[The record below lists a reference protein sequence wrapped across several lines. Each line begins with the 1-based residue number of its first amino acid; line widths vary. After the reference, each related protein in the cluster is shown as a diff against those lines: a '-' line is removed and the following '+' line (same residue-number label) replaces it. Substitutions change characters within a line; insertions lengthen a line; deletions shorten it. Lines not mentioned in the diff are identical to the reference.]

1 MTAKDK
7 ARLEAEAT
15 VVKAVAHPTRLLVVH
30 AVARAP
36 QNVCD
41 LTKAA
46 GVDITTVSKHLS
58 ILRAAGI
65 ICSTKRGQ
73 QVFYSLNCPC
83 VLDFLRCIT
92 KVMTSVT
99 HSRMRLLK

>member
-1 MTAKDK
+1 MTAKEK
-7 ARLEAEAT
+7 ERLEAEAA
-15 VVKAVAHPTRLLVVH
+15 VVKTLAHPTRLLIVH
-30 AVARAP
+30 AVARTP
-36 QNVCD
+36 RCVRD
-41 LTKAA
+41 LTALV
-46 GVDITTVSKHLS
+46 GTDITTVSKHLS

-65 ICSTKRGQ
+65 VVSTKRRQ

-83 VLDFLRCIT
+83 VLEFLRCVT